1 MMRSRKLTRNF
12 TKVSWKCPS
21 RLFIHPGVRHFSSD
35 GPPGPTA
42 RSHSTPP
49 QLPPKNN
56 FDVESDENDIMEKRL
71 ESLGN
76 WIQENGALFGHE
88 IGILGNGLFASKEVL
103 AGETFIV
110 VPKSLCF
117 TRENVLKPGN
127 CVRLCDRQVPEH
139 EASVASV
146 RHQSRETPHRSSQ
159 ERISVVGPPR
169 RKDAGPPGI
178 NFNAPRGHSFDSAR
192 AARGLWTV
200 WSLGGGSGRVYHN
213 SDRDGDI

>member
-117 TRENVLKPGN
+117 TRENVLKPG
-127 CVRLCDRQVPEH
+127 
-139 EASVASV
+139 
-146 RHQSRETPHRSSQ
+146 
-159 ERISVVGPPR
+159 
-169 RKDAGPPGI
+169 PPGI